1 MIYKSEIT
9 GKEYKTEKECLDD
22 EVAFQAN
29 KAKEEDDKQADREK
43 IEIQNKLVTEY
54 AVRYEQVCK
63 EQNTLVEKA
72 KETARKEKEEANK
85 KVIDEANYLGELV
98 YEYQKKYGET
108 VIDEHGKIVYKEK
121 PKYTSLSDL
130 FKEIFG

>member
-29 KAKEEDDKQADREK
+29 KVKEENDKQADREK
-43 IEIQNKLVTEY
+43 IEIQNRLVKEY
-54 AVRYEQVCK
+54 ASAYEQICK

-72 KETARKEKEEANK
+72 KETARKAKEEANK
-85 KVIDEANYLGELV
+85 KVIDEADYLGEMIFN
-98 YEYQKKYGET
+98 YQKKYGET
-108 VIDEHGKIVYKEK
+108 VFEEDGKITYKERSI
-121 PKYTSLSDL
+121 PTTLTEL

>member
-29 KAKEEDDKQADREK
+29 KAKEENDKQADREK
-43 IEIQNKLVTEY
+43 IEIQNRLVKEY
-54 AVRYEQVCK
+54 ASAYEQVCK

-72 KETARKEKEEANK
+72 KETARKAKEEANK
-85 KVIDEANYLGELV
+85 KAIAEANYLGEMIFN
-98 YEYQKKYGET
+98 YQKKYGET
-108 VIDEHGKIVYKEK
+108 VFEEDGKITYKERSI
-121 PKYTSLSDL
+121 PTTLTEL